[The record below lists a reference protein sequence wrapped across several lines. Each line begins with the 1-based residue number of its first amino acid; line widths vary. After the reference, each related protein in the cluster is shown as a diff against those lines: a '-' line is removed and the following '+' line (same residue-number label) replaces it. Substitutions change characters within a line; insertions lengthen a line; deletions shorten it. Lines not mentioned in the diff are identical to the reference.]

1 MTTMA
6 KMSKNGRDDQKT
18 EMSNTAKEAKLNR
31 KAKLSD
37 SSEMA

>member
-18 EMSNTAKEAKLNR
+18 KMSNTAKKANMTR
-31 KAKLSD
+31 KAEMSD
-37 SSEMA
+37 STEMA